1 MFLPQ
6 LRRPERWLEGALAAG
21 AGAGAFAAL
30 RMLLPEPE
38 YAKLKDDEDDLEMVH
53 STSAADSGSGVK
65 RRQNA
70 ERGSLASLEA
80 GEALGVTGA
89 AADDAEKKHAK
100 HWRLAVLLTVALTAH
115 NFPEGLAV
123 AVSSLSSDHLG
134 FVVMAA
140 IAMHNIPE
148 GIAIAMPVLEATGS
162 RWRAMQMAVLS
173 GLAEPLGAL
182 VAVTVLPAN
191 FVEGRGMDALL
202 CGVGGVMTSVAF
214 TELLPEALAE
224 RQPLHVAAGL
234 IAGFAVMMLT
244 HELA

>member
-1 MFLPQ
+1 ARGVMLTVSVIEMFLPQ

-115 NFPEGLAV
+115 NFPEAP
-123 AVSSLSSDHLG
+123 AC
-134 FVVMAA
+134 
-140 IAMHNIPE
+140 
-148 GIAIAMPVLEATGS
+148 GS
-162 RWRAMQMAVLS
+162 RHAASRAHAR
-173 GLAEPLGAL
+173 ALGTPAAAL
-182 VAVTVLPAN
+182 
-191 FVEGRGMDALL
+191 R
-202 CGVGGVMTSVAF
+202 
-214 TELLPEALAE
+214 
-224 RQPLHVAAGL
+224 R
-234 IAGFAVMMLT
+234 
-244 HELA
+244 